1 MAEYTKQPRRKYCQF
16 CKDDAQYIDYK
27 DTAMLRK
34 YVTDRVPQ
42 LNHQG
47 RINRGKI
54 KPRRVTGA
62 CMQHQRDIA
71 CAIKNAREMAL
82 MPYTV
87 PAVSG
92 RGDRRNR

>member
-34 YVTDRVPQ
+34 YVTDR
-42 LNHQG
+42 
-47 RINRGKI
+47 GKI
-54 KPRRVTGA
+54 KPRRVTGS

>member
-34 YVTDRVPQ
+34 YVTDR
-42 LNHQG
+42 
-47 RINRGKI
+47 GKI

-62 CMQHQRDIA
+62 GMQHQRDIA